1 MNKLILTNLDS
12 FEVTNKENV
21 FLGPWCFR
29 DEKEREKYWDS
40 YQFRELFVNAGEFED
55 ASLYIRGLS
64 ERLLI
69 EYSQKLNDLHSR
81 NYSLEYWRILVMPW
95 IIRSLEIFFIR
106 YKQIKKLSDNEY
118 FVSIY
123 ENKHQNIFL
132 NSRDFYN
139 FLLGENGQYF
149 SYSLLIDFLKP
160 ENFIISYTPELDKK
174 LRTDHLKKIERH
186 NTLNE
191 LKRNLVHINR
201 IILANLTGIYID
213 GIKGIN
219 TSDILY
225 MSIMLLSK
233 KQDSKENQF
242 NFNKFNTESSLK
254 IEHKEFE
261 EFTNTILFK
270 LIPQSFTT
278 RFKENE
284 KNAKRKLLL
293 LSKRNNLLFIGAIMG
308 GIDSQRFFLAQYK
321 EERKGKILI
330 SQHGGLSYGISRS
343 FPAMA
348 MIEYMN
354 ADYFLTWGWEKHA
367 NYQVNAI
374 PLPSPQLSKK
384 IGKRKNPSKNL
395 VMVGTQARLVNDRL
409 ASRIQTEQCMSYRKE
424 KIKFIDSLQKKNRN
438 NLLYRP
444 YFSEV
449 DSYPERN
456 YLKEKVP
463 SLELIE
469 NDFDKRLFE
478 AKCVIID
485 HPGTTFDISISA
497 NIPTIIFWDRNS
509 WLFTEDGE
517 KILDILQKTKV
528 FHPNGESAADFINSS
543 IEDMENWW
551 NNDETRSS
559 IHLYQTH
566 YARISE
572 AWRDD
577 WTNLISKLK

>member
-1 MNKLILTNLDS
+1 MKKLILTNLNK
-12 FEVTNKENV
+12 FEAKDKNYI

-29 DEKEREKYWDS
+29 DEAEKEKYWDS
-40 YQFRELFVNAGEFED
+40 HQFIELFNGKEFEE

-64 ERLLI
+64 EKLLI
-69 EYSQKLNDLHSR
+69 EYSQRLNNLHSR
-81 NYSLEYWRILVMPW
+81 NYSLEYWRILLMPW

-106 YKQIKKLSDNEY
+106 FKQIKKFSDNEY
-118 FVSIY
+118 LVSIY
-123 ENKHQNIFL
+123 KNKHQNKFV

-139 FLLGENGQYF
+139 FFLEDHGQHY
-149 SYSLLIDFLKP
+149 SYSLIIDFLKP
-160 ENFIISYTPELDKK
+160 EKFILDYIPELEEEK
-174 LRTDHLKKIERH
+174 RTEHFKKIKKH

-191 LKRNLVHINR
+191 LKRDLVHINR
-201 IILANLTGIYID
+201 IFLANLTGVYID

-225 MSIMLLSK
+225 IAKMLLSK
-233 KQDSKENQF
+233 KRDSKENHLS
-242 NFNKFNTESSLK
+242 FNKFNAETSLE
-254 IEHKEFE
+254 IEPKEFE
-261 EFTNTILFK
+261 EFINSTLFK

-278 RFKENE
+278 KFKENE
-284 KNAKRKLLL
+284 RNAKLKLLL
-293 LSKRNNLLFIGAIMG
+293 LSKRNNLLLVGAIMG
-308 GIDSQRFFLAQYK
+308 GIDSQRFFLAQFK

-354 ADYFLTWGWEKHA
+354 ADYFLTWGWKKHA

-384 IGKRKNPSKNL
+384 IRKRRNTSKKL

-409 ASRIQTEQCMSYRKE
+409 ASRIQTEQCIFYRKE
-424 KIKFIDSLQKKNRN
+424 KIKFIDSLKKENRN

-449 DSYPERN
+449 DSYPERT

-463 SLELIE
+463 SLKLIE
-469 NDFDKRLFE
+469 NNFDEKLFA

-497 NIPTIIFWDRNS
+497 NIPSILFWDRNS

-517 KILDILQKTKV
+517 RILDILQKTKV

-543 IEDMENWW
+543 LEDIEDWW
-551 NNDETRSS
+551 NNEETRSS
-559 IHLYQTH
+559 INLYQTH